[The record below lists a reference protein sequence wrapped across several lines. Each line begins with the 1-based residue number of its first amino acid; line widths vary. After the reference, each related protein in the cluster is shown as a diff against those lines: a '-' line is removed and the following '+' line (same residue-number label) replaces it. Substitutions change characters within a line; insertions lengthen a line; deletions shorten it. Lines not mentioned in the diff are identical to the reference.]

1 MFGFML
7 LLALFTVSFAVTGL
21 LTYRYMRK
29 RALLQ
34 KKNSTADVENDLNSD

>member
-29 RALLQ
+29 RAALQ
-34 KKNSTADVENDLNSD
+34 KNDSTADNENELTSD